1 MKVDYVELSPRDLE
15 LLIDVVQMVVDY
27 KFRSLMKHNWCE
39 FETQYLPKL
48 VDQISKNQFK
58 VVDSTDNTF
67 VWIIDQV
74 IHSRRVVDGIPKRD
88 WIPLCDLDSVQE
100 CLTALRAASRGPVS
114 YKNSKVGQ
122 QFTNL
127 FSK

>member
-27 KFRSLMKHNWCE
+27 KFRSLMRHNWTE
-39 FETQYLPKL
+39 FESTYLPKL
-48 VDQISKNQFK
+48 VDQISRNQFK
-58 VVDSTDNTF
+58 VVDSRDNTF
-67 VWIIDQV
+67 TWLIDNIV
-74 IHSRRVVDGIPKRD
+74 HSRRVVDGIPKRD
-88 WIPLCDLDSVQE
+88 WIPLADLDPVQE
-100 CLTALRAASRGPVS
+100 CLTMLRSASRGPIS
-114 YKNSKVGQ
+114 YKTSKLGQ

>member
-1 MKVDYVELSPRDLE
+1 MRVDYVELSPRDLE

-27 KFRSLMKHNWCE
+27 KFRSLMKHNWTE
-39 FETQYLPKL
+39 FESTYLPKL
-48 VDQISKNQFK
+48 VDQISRNQFK

-74 IHSRRVVDGIPKRD
+74 VHSRRVVDGIPKRD
-88 WIPLCDLDSVQE
+88 WIPLADLDPVQE
-100 CLTALRAASRGPVS
+100 CLTMLRSASRGPTS
-114 YKNSKVGQ
+114 YKTSRAGQ

>member
-27 KFRSLMKHNWCE
+27 KFRSLMRHNWTE
-39 FETQYLPKL
+39 FETNYLPKL

-67 VWIIDQV
+67 VWLIDNIV
-74 IHSRRVVDGIPKRD
+74 HSRRVVAGIPKRD
-88 WIPLCDLDSVQE
+88 WIPLADIDQVQE
-100 CLTALRAASRGPVS
+100 CLTNLRAASRGQVS
-114 YKNSKVGQ
+114 YKTSKIGE

>member
-27 KFRSLMKHNWCE
+27 KFRSLMPHNWTE
-39 FETQYLPKL
+39 FESTYLPKL
-48 VDQISKNQFK
+48 VDQISRNQFK
-58 VVDSTDNTF
+58 VVDANNNTMIWLIDNI
-67 VWIIDQV
+67 V
-74 IHSRRVVDGIPKRD
+74 HSRKVVEGIPKRD
-88 WIPLCDLDSVQE
+88 WIPLADIDRVQE
-100 CLTALRAASRGPVS
+100 CLTMLRSASRGPVS
-114 YKNSKVGQ
+114 YKTSKAGQ